1 MAGLFKP
8 SELSKEVI
16 TEAYR
21 EDYNKARNFLPTSDI
36 GFAQRQLTGQP
47 LEGGYQTPQEISD
60 QVRTNVTPQPSAL
73 RQQELN
79 KLLGID

>member
-1 MAGLFKP
+1 M
-8 SELSKEVI
+8 
-16 TEAYR
+16 
-21 EDYNKARNFLPTSDI
+21 LPISDI

-47 LEGGYQTPQEISD
+47 LEGGYQTPQEIAD
-60 QVRTNVTPQPSAL
+60 QVRPARTNVAPQPSAL